1 MGAGRFDDH
10 VVLVTGGGSGL
21 GEADAKLF
29 AEEGATVIVADVDRT
44 NGERVAGEIGSSAT
58 FVSLDVTD
66 EVAWQALMADISAN
80 YGRLDVLVNNA
91 GISGVN
97 TPESITAA
105 DLKLAWDVSVGGTI
119 FGCKHAIPLL
129 KASSHG
135 GAIVNMSSITAIRGE
150 PFAAAYTAAKGAI
163 SAYTRSLAVY
173 CAQSGLR
180 IRANSVLPAA
190 IDTPM
195 VSKFAHEFSER
206 NIAPLNEARESSVSP
221 VLGHP
226 RDVAALVAFLASRDA
241 RFLNGQAIVLDNTA
255 SVTIGSV
262 PGLE

>member
-1 MGAGRFDDH
+1 MSAGRFDGH
-10 VVLVTGGGSGL
+10 LVLVTGGGSGL

-29 AEEGATVIVADVDRT
+29 AEEGAVVIVADIDVA
-44 NGERVAGEIGSSAT
+44 NGERVAGEIGGSAT
-58 FVSLDVTD
+58 FVRLDVSD
-66 EVAWQALMADISAN
+66 ETAWQALMGDIAAKH
-80 YGRLDVLVNNA
+80 GRLDVLVNNA
-91 GISGVN
+91 GVSGVS
-97 TPESITAA
+97 TPESITGA
-105 DLKLAWDVSVGGTI
+105 DLKLAWDVSVAGTI
-119 FGCKHAIPLL
+119 YGCKHAIPLL
-129 KASSHG
+129 KKSEHG

-173 CAQSGLR
+173 CAQSGIP
-180 IRANSVLPAA
+180 IRANAVLPAA

-195 VSKFAHEFSER
+195 VGKFADEFR
-206 NIAPLNEARESSVSP
+206 DRAIQPLREGREDSVPP

-241 RFLNGQAIVLDNTA
+241 RFLSGQSIVLDNTA

-262 PGLE
+262 PAF

>member
-10 VVLVTGGGSGL
+10 LVLVTGGGSGL
-21 GEADAKLF
+21 GEADARLF
-29 AEEGATVIVADVDRT
+29 AEEGATVIVADINVAD
-44 NGERVAGEIGSSAT
+44 GERVSGEIGGSAS
-58 FVSLDVTD
+58 FVRLDVSD
-66 EVAWQALMADISAN
+66 ESAWQALMSDIASRH
-80 YGRLDVLVNNA
+80 GKLDVLVNNA
-91 GISGVN
+91 GISSVN
-97 TPESITAA
+97 TPETITAA
-105 DLKLAWDVSVGGTI
+105 DLKFAWDVSVGGTV
-119 FGCKHAIPLL
+119 FGCKHAIPLM
-129 KASSHG
+129 KRSPHG

-195 VSKFAHEFSER
+195 VAKFAGEFNER
-206 NIAPLNEARESSVSP
+206 NIPPLNEARESSVPP

-241 RFLNGQAIVLDNTA
+241 RFMNGQAIVLDNTA
-255 SVTIGSV
+255 SVTIGFV
-262 PGLE
+262 PSS